1 MRVDAV
7 VKTCNRTGDMFSE
20 QETDEGTQIEV
31 RSTVLELDDSEPEPA
46 REMIV
51 QRKPIK
57 WW

>member
-1 MRVDAV
+1 M
-7 VKTCNRTGDMFSE
+7 KTCNRTGDMFSE
-20 QETDEGTQIEV
+20 QETEDGAQIEV
-31 RSTVLELDDSEPEPA
+31 RSTILELDTSEPEPA